1 MTEIIEAIKSLS
13 DVEDPFAQ
21 LRDINKAQ
29 IILTNVLVTSIPFWQ
44 IVIPIMVYFLR
55 VNKNL
60 DS

>member
-1 MTEIIEAIKSLS
+1 M
-13 DVEDPFAQ
+13 EDPFAQ

>member
-44 IVIPIMVYFLR
+44 IVIPIMIYFLR

-60 DS
+60 DR